1 MRKNIHFRR
10 IPDYIDQELR
20 SIQSQHIIVAAIINA
35 SMNDIARGAYRHL
48 GIKMREGILECPEVI
63 YPDKMSGIYAR
74 RNRNGI
80 VWVLKDQPKITK
92 TFSFESPNFGDPD
105 KGYHTTYID
114 REVYQ
119 RCLEPPRDWELVLTV
134 LNQNEERVTIKAEI
148 HTVLDSQNPDFRKD
162 LFFAINLLQEQC
174 RDCHVFDA
182 TITDEELAR
191 ITTVGWEI
199 FPPGSMD
206 RAFSVITGRLRNPS
220 PERKREIQRRASV
233 LECLHPTEYIVG
245 SGMNSHYFG
254 AKFGDNIVAFENVDY
269 GNAIYILFDNWQEIS
284 QMSRIDIL
292 KRHEKD
298 FIRIVHKNGW
308 EKTLRRHLD
317 ELSGPSNN
325 GLSESDV

>member
-1 MRKNIHFRR
+1 MSNNYHFRR
-10 IPDYIDQELR
+10 IPDYIEQELR

-48 GIKMREGILECPEVI
+48 GIKKREGSLECPEVI

-80 VWVLKDQPKITK
+80 VWVLKDLPKITK

-114 REVYQ
+114 RKVYQ
-119 RCLEPPRDWELVLTV
+119 RRFEPPRDWELVLTI
-134 LNQNEERVTIKAEI
+134 LNQYEERVTIKAEI
-148 HTVLDSQNPDFRKD
+148 HTILDSLRPDFRKD

-182 TITDEELAR
+182 SITNEELAR

-206 RAFSVITGRLRNPS
+206 RTFSVITGRLRNPS

-233 LECLHPTEYIVG
+233 LERLHPTEYIVG

-308 EKTLRRHLD
+308 EKTLKRHLD
-317 ELSGPSNN
+317 ELAGSSK
-325 GLSESDV
+325 